1 MNPIINDRSLLVGGM
16 HIPLVDSEG
25 KSVAQATQVA
35 AGDVV
40 GKGEGRAKGVELP
53 QPKPGVSQQ
62 VTAQQQQE
70 LGQLMKTVQQ
80 GAANSA
86 KLIANTSLLANLAFT
101 SPDEFEIELGKMTS
115 ELEKT
120 QKKLKLADIE
130 RARQQNMKKID
141 ENQAKIKEA
150 EEAAEKAKKSGLASK
165 IFGWISAI
173 ASIVIGAIMVATGVG
188 AAAGALMIAAGT
200 VGVVNMAVQQA
211 AEDGLISKEVME
223 KLGPVLM
230 AVEIALA
237 IASAVVTFGAGAV
250 KGIAKLGVKIGFKMA
265 GKGASE
271 AGLKLIQNS
280 AKLYMKAADVSAKLG
295 SNAASTTAK
304 AVKLGTGA
312 ADLVL
317 DVSNG
322 VTKTVDSANQA
333 SLQNKQADLVENRQ
347 AMTALQGALDKL
359 KEALSQ
365 MTEAFQQVMEMIFQ
379 MITAKGA
386 MLNNLASRPA
396 AI

>member
-40 GKGEGRAKGVELP
+40 GKGEGRVKGVELP

-304 AVKLGTGA
+304 AVKFGTGA